1 MLMKIAVLA
10 LNASMMAPVESLGL
24 RNLISRKLQS
34 SNGRDESEETPL
46 SVINDK
52 SLDIATSLKW
62 EGRSFIGDDKSSS
75 DNDGDQSKETPLSII
90 NVNNH
95 PNVIKEDPVA
105 IINDKL

>member
-1 MLMKIAVLA
+1 
-10 LNASMMAPVESLGL
+10 L
-24 RNLISRKLQS
+24 RNLISSKLQS
-34 SNGRDESEETPL
+34 SNGREESEETPL

-90 NVNNH
+90 NGNNH

-105 IINDKL
+105 IINDKPDQVERKLLSPWCAKIPHPCGI